1 MSRFVT
7 PGAEFTVYL
16 LQIEMFVSAAVAA
29 LASAPYLRLPCY
41 TNPNCKYS
49 ERYTSMSKYI
59 SELMSPQ
66 LMGVVYAFVGFI
78 IALYVL
84 SVVYVFIDARR
95 RGASAYVA
103 WGIIALIPFVGLI
116 AYLVLRPH
124 SYASDREEQE
134 LDMALRERQ
143 LAQYGTCPQCGA
155 PIEKDFV
162 VCPVCDT
169 QVRNVCP
176 SCHRPLDAHWKVCP
190 YCRTRI
196 Q

>member
-1 MSRFVT
+1 MCSST
-7 PGAEFTVYL
+7 L
-16 LQIEMFVSAAVAA
+16 AAAA
-29 LASAPYLRLPCY
+29 PAP
-41 TNPNCKYS
+41 TWH
-49 ERYTSMSKYI
+49 
-59 SELMSPQ
+59 
-66 LMGVVYAFVGFI
+66 
-78 IALYVL
+78 
-84 SVVYVFIDARR
+84 
-95 RGASAYVA
+95 GASSPHPVC
-103 WGIIALIPFVGLI
+103 GPHR
-116 AYLVLRPH
+116 YLVLRPH
-124 SYASDREEQE
+124 SYAADREEQE

>member
-1 MSRFVT
+1 
-7 PGAEFTVYL
+7 
-16 LQIEMFVSAAVAA
+16 
-29 LASAPYLRLPCY
+29 
-41 TNPNCKYS
+41 
-49 ERYTSMSKYI
+49 MSKYI

-103 WGIIALIPFVGLI
+103 WG
-116 AYLVLRPH
+116 
-124 SYASDREEQE
+124 
-134 LDMALRERQ
+134 MALRERQ

>member
-1 MSRFVT
+1 
-7 PGAEFTVYL
+7 
-16 LQIEMFVSAAVAA
+16 
-29 LASAPYLRLPCY
+29 
-41 TNPNCKYS
+41 
-49 ERYTSMSKYI
+49 MSKYI

-155 PIEKDFV
+155 HREGLRRLPGVRYPGSQCLPQLPSPARCALEGLPLLPNSHPVTHPSPGRPQATGTPQATRAPQPRPI
-162 VCPVCDT
+162 
-169 QVRNVCP
+169 R
-176 SCHRPLDAHWKVCP
+176 
-190 YCRTRI
+190 
-196 Q
+196 

>member
-1 MSRFVT
+1 
-7 PGAEFTVYL
+7 
-16 LQIEMFVSAAVAA
+16 
-29 LASAPYLRLPCY
+29 
-41 TNPNCKYS
+41 
-49 ERYTSMSKYI
+49 MSKYI
-59 SELMSPQ
+59 NELMSPQ
-66 LMGVVYAFVGFI
+66 LMGVIYAFVGFI

-124 SYASDREEQE
+124 SYAADREEQE

-176 SCHRPLDAHWKVCP
+176 SCHRTGRSAPTAELAFSNASIAGPAASHGHSAGIPRKRP
-190 YCRTRI
+190 APRASRTHAASHMRNPPHTMKHA
-196 Q
+196 

>member
-1 MSRFVT
+1 
-7 PGAEFTVYL
+7 
-16 LQIEMFVSAAVAA
+16 
-29 LASAPYLRLPCY
+29 
-41 TNPNCKYS
+41 
-49 ERYTSMSKYI
+49 
-59 SELMSPQ
+59 
-66 LMGVVYAFVGFI
+66 MGHF
-78 IALYVL
+78 
-84 SVVYVFIDARR
+84 
-95 RGASAYVA
+95 
-103 WGIIALIPFVGLI
+103 ALIPFVGLI

>member
-1 MSRFVT
+1 
-7 PGAEFTVYL
+7 
-16 LQIEMFVSAAVAA
+16 
-29 LASAPYLRLPCY
+29 
-41 TNPNCKYS
+41 
-49 ERYTSMSKYI
+49 MSKYI

-155 PIEKDFV
+155 PISRRTLWSARCAIPRFATSAPAAIARSMRTGRSAPTAELASSNASIV
-162 VCPVCDT
+162 GPAASHGHAASHAH
-169 QVRNVCP
+169 P
-176 SCHRPLDAHWKVCP
+176 APRPHTMKHA
-190 YCRTRI
+190 
-196 Q
+196 

>member
-1 MSRFVT
+1 
-7 PGAEFTVYL
+7 
-16 LQIEMFVSAAVAA
+16 
-29 LASAPYLRLPCY
+29 
-41 TNPNCKYS
+41 
-49 ERYTSMSKYI
+49 MSKYI

-116 AYLVLRPH
+116 SYLVLAPALLCVRPRGAR
-124 SYASDREEQE
+124 SWTWPCAS
-134 LDMALRERQ
+134 AQ

>member
-1 MSRFVT
+1 
-7 PGAEFTVYL
+7 
-16 LQIEMFVSAAVAA
+16 
-29 LASAPYLRLPCY
+29 
-41 TNPNCKYS
+41 
-49 ERYTSMSKYI
+49 MSKYI
-59 SELMSPQ
+59 NELMSPQ
-66 LMGVVYAFVGFI
+66 LMGVIYAFVGFI

-124 SYASDREEQE
+124 SYAADREEQE

-155 PIEKDFV
+155 PHREGL
-162 VCPVCDT
+162 CGLPR
-169 QVRNVCP
+169 VRHPGSQRVPELP
-176 SCHRPLDAHWKVCP
+176 SPARCALEGLPLLPNSHSVAHPSSGRPQTTGAP
-190 YCRTRI
+190 RASRANAPRRTRTPPTR
-196 Q
+196 

>member
-1 MSRFVT
+1 
-7 PGAEFTVYL
+7 
-16 LQIEMFVSAAVAA
+16 
-29 LASAPYLRLPCY
+29 
-41 TNPNCKYS
+41 
-49 ERYTSMSKYI
+49 MSKYI

-66 LMGVVYAFVGFI
+66 LMGVIYAFVGFI

-103 WGIIALIPFVGLI
+103 WGIIASSRLWASSLPGPAPAL
-116 AYLVLRPH
+116 LRGRPRG
-124 SYASDREEQE
+124 AG
-134 LDMALRERQ
+134 AG
-143 LAQYGTCPQCGA
+143 YGPARAPACPVWHLPQCGA

>member
-1 MSRFVT
+1 MALSGVAGRAMAGTVG
-7 PGAEFTVYL
+7 PGARPQQT
-16 LQIEMFVSAAVAA
+16 QPKPIAAPRPPKPAEE
-29 LASAPYLRLPCY
+29 SEDAPARP
-41 TNPNCKYS
+41 KA
-49 ERYTSMSKYI
+49 I
-59 SELMSPQ
+59 
-66 LMGVVYAFVGFI
+66 GVVAELRALVELRDSGVLTQEKFI
-78 IALYVL
+78 AN
-84 SVVYVFIDARR
+84 
-95 RGASAYVA
+95 
-103 WGIIALIPFVGLI
+103 
-116 AYLVLRPH
+116 
-124 SYASDREEQE
+124 EQE

>member
-1 MSRFVT
+1 
-7 PGAEFTVYL
+7 
-16 LQIEMFVSAAVAA
+16 
-29 LASAPYLRLPCY
+29 
-41 TNPNCKYS
+41 
-49 ERYTSMSKYI
+49 MSKYI

-66 LMGVVYAFVGFI
+66 LMGVIYAFIGFI

-84 SVVYVFIDARR
+84 SVVYVF
-95 RGASAYVA
+95 
-103 WGIIALIPFVGLI
+103 IPFVGLI

-124 SYASDREEQE
+124 SYAADREEQE

>member
-1 MSRFVT
+1 
-7 PGAEFTVYL
+7 
-16 LQIEMFVSAAVAA
+16 
-29 LASAPYLRLPCY
+29 
-41 TNPNCKYS
+41 
-49 ERYTSMSKYI
+49 MSKYI

-143 LAQYGTCPQCGA
+143 LARTAPARSAGRPSRRTSSSARCAIPRFATCVPAAIARSMRIGRSA
-155 PIEKDFV
+155 PTAELASSSASIAG
-162 VCPVCDT
+162 PAASHGHAA
-169 QVRNVCP
+169 N
-176 SCHRPLDAHWKVCP
+176 
-190 YCRTRI
+190 RTRAP
-196 Q
+196 QPRPTR

>member
-1 MSRFVT
+1 
-7 PGAEFTVYL
+7 
-16 LQIEMFVSAAVAA
+16 
-29 LASAPYLRLPCY
+29 
-41 TNPNCKYS
+41 
-49 ERYTSMSKYI
+49 MSKYI

-116 AYLVLRPH
+116 AYLVLR
-124 SYASDREEQE
+124 
-134 LDMALRERQ
+134 ERQ

>member
-1 MSRFVT
+1 
-7 PGAEFTVYL
+7 
-16 LQIEMFVSAAVAA
+16 
-29 LASAPYLRLPCY
+29 
-41 TNPNCKYS
+41 
-49 ERYTSMSKYI
+49 
-59 SELMSPQ
+59 
-66 LMGVVYAFVGFI
+66 MGVVYAFVGFI

-143 LAQYGTCPQCGA
+143 LAQYGTWPGSAARPSRRTSSSARCATPRFATYAPAAIARSMRTGRSVPTAELASSNASIAGPAASHGHAASHARPAAPRAPQ
-155 PIEKDFV
+155 P
-162 VCPVCDT
+162 
-169 QVRNVCP
+169 
-176 SCHRPLDAHWKVCP
+176 RPHTMKHA
-190 YCRTRI
+190 
-196 Q
+196 